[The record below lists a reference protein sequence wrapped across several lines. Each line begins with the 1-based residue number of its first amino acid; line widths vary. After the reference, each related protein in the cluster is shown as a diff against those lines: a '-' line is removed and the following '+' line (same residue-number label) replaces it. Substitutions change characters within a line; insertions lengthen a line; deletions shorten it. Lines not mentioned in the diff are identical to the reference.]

1 VGDFSALKELR
12 IRQIRVTARVCS
24 RLSSE
29 PGVGKILQAIG
40 RSDLCSRVLV
50 GYNKTFSSFEEARR
64 YADRYRLSSHEHPMN
79 VKSHLS
85 FNLRLSDYAVIFH
98 LKCLRDEIR
107 SVLDIGGSA
116 GNLFYCYDKYL
127 HYGPDFSWI
136 VNDVPQNNA
145 AGRRI
150 ANERGEPRLL
160 FVDDLAE
167 CRRVDAVLIS
177 GALHYF
183 DALPPELMS
192 NLNPPP
198 RHVFINRTPVIDGQS
213 AITVQDSVWWPAIAP
228 AKILSREK
236 LLKVMDAAN
245 YELVDAWAIPD
256 LRFRIPLHP
265 EASVSSYSGFY
276 FRSRESKVIEFAAT
290 A

>member
-1 VGDFSALKELR
+1 M
-12 IRQIRVTARVCS
+12 
-24 RLSSE
+24 
-29 PGVGKILQAIG
+29 
-40 RSDLCSRVLV
+40 
-50 GYNKTFSSFEEARR
+50 GYNKTFSSFEEAQR

-98 LKCLRDEIR
+98 LKCLRDEIG

-150 ANERGEPRLL
+150 ANERGEPRLR

-183 DALPPELMS
+183 DVLPPELMS

-213 AITVQDSVWWPAIAP
+213 AITVRRFRLVACDSPCQDSFE
-228 AKILSREK
+228 RE
-236 LLKVMDAAN
+236 AAEGDGRG
-245 YELVDAWAIPD
+245 EL
-256 LRFRIPLHP
+256 RIGGCLGDPGS
-265 EASVSSYSGFY
+265 AVSHSTS
-276 FRSRESKVIEFAAT
+276 S
-290 A
+290 